1 MPKWGIKTKLI
12 ILVLSAILPILI
24 LNFYLLFKDLKHDK
38 LMLEQSALH
47 QSQMVS
53 EEIDQ
58 ALFEGWQ
65 HLSAFSEF
73 PAIKNKSWQ
82 KCSQFLSHIKPQ
94 YPYYENIFVSDTDGW
109 VRCSAVP
116 YKKMVNNKDRS
127 YFKEVIEKKG
137 YAIGDVVIGRITGK
151 PVIVLAYPVLDQS
164 NNLTAVIGAA
174 LSLLNVDK
182 MFTSMNLIPNTVI
195 ILTDQQG
202 SIVTSNIEPEKYIM
216 QDISSAAWFQEILKR
231 KDGMLTLQFMGEER
245 LTAISSPKMIKWNS
259 IVGIPASA
267 VYGPLRDD
275 LLKNIFFS
283 LLILSITLFIAKVF
297 GRYIIEPISE
307 LTREVREV
315 GYGDFRRLVNIKTG
329 DEIEGLA
336 SSFNDMVRKLDERK
350 VENEK
355 LQKQFFLSQKMEAIG
370 TLTSGIA
377 HDFNN
382 MLNVILG
389 YTQLIMEE
397 VDKNSPQ
404 YRHFQQIY
412 NAGQSAADLT
422 GQLLAFSRRQVIDP
436 KIVNP
441 NNIITNLEKM
451 LKRLLGA
458 DIALQISLAKDLS
471 PVMADKGQMGQ
482 VIMNLCV
489 NARDAMPEGGQLI
502 IETMNTQLDETY
514 RISHPWAGPGS
525 YAMISITDTGIG
537 MDEET
542 QARIFEPFFTTKELG
557 KGTGLGL
564 AVVYGIVKQHNGLI
578 HVYSQKGQGTTF
590 KIYLPAFSGQAE
602 AITTPKLTE
611 LKGGNETI
619 LLAEDNDMLREM
631 AETILKKFGYTI
643 LTAKN
648 GDEAIQIF
656 NANNDKI
663 SLAILDIV
671 MPVCGGEEA
680 YARMSA
686 IKPGLKVLFVT
697 GYSAG
702 THHTDFISKERHPFL
717 QKPFSQEDLARKVRE
732 ALDSSVD

>member
-1 MPKWGIKTKLI
+1 MPKWGIKTKLL
-12 ILVLSAILPILI
+12 ILVLTAVLPIFV
-24 LNFYLLFKDLKHDK
+24 LNFYLLFKNLKHDK

-47 QSQMVS
+47 QSQMAS
-53 EEIDQ
+53 DEIDQ
-58 ALFEGWQ
+58 ALFESYQ
-65 HLSAFSEF
+65 HLSTFSEF
-73 PAIKNKSWQ
+73 PAIKNKNWQ
-82 KCSQFLSHIKPQ
+82 KCSQFLSHIKSQ
-94 YPYYENIFVSDTDGW
+94 YPYYENIFVGDTDGF

-116 YKKMVNNKDRS
+116 FNKMVTINDRS
-127 YFKEVIEKKG
+127 YFKEVMGKKR
-137 YAIGDVVIGRITGK
+137 YAIGDVAIGRITGK
-151 PVIVLAYPVLDQS
+151 PVVVLAYPVLDQS

-174 LSLLNVDK
+174 LSLLSVNK
-182 MFTSMNLIPNTVI
+182 MFTSMNLIPNTAI

-202 SIVTSNIEPEKYIM
+202 RIVSSNIEPEKYTM

-231 KDGMLTLQFMGEER
+231 KDGVITLQFMGEER
-245 LTAISSPKMIKWNS
+245 LTAITSPKMTKWNS
-259 IVGIPASA
+259 IVGIPTNA

-275 LLKNIFFS
+275 LLKSIFFS
-283 LLILSITLFIAKVF
+283 LLILSITLFVAKVF

-307 LTREVREV
+307 LTKEVREV

-397 VDKNSPQ
+397 ADKNSPQ

-525 YAMISITDTGIG
+525 YAMISITDTGMG

-578 HVYSQKGQGTTF
+578 HVYSQKGHGTTF

-602 AITTPKLTE
+602 AITTPKLAE
-611 LKGGNETI
+611 LRGGNETI

-648 GDEAIQIF
+648 GDEAVQIF
-656 NANNDKI
+656 NANSDKI

-732 ALDSSVD
+732 ALDS